1 MNFLRRL
8 YVFLLSLLLI
18 IVVTILLLAPGSVSS
33 WMGSIAE
40 LSPILRVVGAVV
52 INALLVVLAFL
63 QIRPGKPTTTGL
75 MMRGAGAITEVSVE
89 SARDRILKAV
99 SDVPDVVSAEAM
111 VKPIRGR
118 ADVELEV
125 EVLGDDLRLPQ
136 KQQEINRALKQ
147 VINKQLGL
155 QMAGRPRVHIRLY
168 GQKAVKPS
176 PLPTP
181 VISPPPTVEPVV
193 ERKPEVT
200 PPIATQQLPPVEPSP
215 RESKVTAPLSP
226 EKSEPEEKS
235 ATGFIADLLGWS
247 DEPEPP
253 PTVGSLVK
261 DAPSVVEEKPQ
272 SSLPGVWRRVPDQD
286 KLSDIPPDSL
296 SVDSA
301 LPHEIED
308 DDFATIKFDMEKEL
322 AASPIDEWVEPTDL
336 SSQDSLSVDDKG
348 QSSETEPEDERDAP
362 SSL

>member
-1 MNFLRRL
+1 MNLLRRL

-40 LSPILRVVGAVV
+40 LSPILRVVGVVV
-52 INALLVVLAFL
+52 INGLLVVLAFL
-63 QIRPGKPTTTGL
+63 QIRPGKQTTTGL

-168 GQKAVKPS
+168 GQKAVKPA
-176 PLPTP
+176 PLPPP
-181 VISPPPTVEPVV
+181 VISPLTSVV
-193 ERKPEVT
+193 ERKSEVISPVAVQQT
-200 PPIATQQLPPVEPSP
+200 PLAEPLP
-215 RESKVTAPLSP
+215 RESNVIAPLSP
-226 EKSEPEEKS
+226 EKSEVEEKS
-235 ATGFIADLLGWS
+235 STGFIADLLGWS
-247 DEPEPP
+247 DEPEPSP
-253 PTVGSLVK
+253 ADSSLK
-261 DAPSVVEEKPQ
+261 DAPPIVQEKPE
-272 SSLPGVWRRVPDQD
+272 SSPSGFWRRLPDQD
-286 KLSDIPPDSL
+286 KLSDIPSDSL
-296 SVDSA
+296 SVDNT
-301 LPHEIED
+301 LPDEIED
-308 DDFATIKFDMEKEL
+308 DDVATIKFDMEKEL
-322 AASPIDEWVEPTDL
+322 AASPVDEWIEPTNL
-336 SSQDSLSVDDKG
+336 SSEDSLSNDDKE
-348 QSSETEPEDERDAP
+348 QSSETKPEDERDAP